1 MKLESDATY
10 EDVTGMAE
18 RVSGR
23 KPYLDVRW
31 ADGKPFGAY
40 ADLLEET
47 GLLLE
52 IGANQ

>member
-1 MKLESDATY
+1 
-10 EDVTGMAE
+10 MAA
-18 RVSGR
+18 RVSRR

-31 ADGKPFGAY
+31 SDGKPLVAY

-52 IGANQ
+52 IGADQ